1 MLLFNLIL
9 CGSLNEQIVD
19 MTNYILKENNIL
31 NKNDNVKEFEF
42 DYENIPVI
50 TSNIIIKNE
59 QPKKQKGFFERL
71 FCCFYS
77 NTVNKPIFK
86 IKSFSDI
93 LENNSLSDNDYSIKY
108 SLIQNEEQKDKEVE
122 KSYFNIDRDSG
133 IESPVLTY
141 ETKSIYKD
149 NNDNISCNTTMQ
161 ELDDEHHVSLKKY
174 DKEIFKSTSTLKG
187 SFYRDVM
194 NEFDNRMNNI

>member
-1 MLLFNLIL
+1 MLFFNLIL

-187 SFYRDVM
+187 SFYREVM

>member
-187 SFYRDVM
+187 SFYREVM

>member
-1 MLLFNLIL
+1 MLFFNLIL

>member
-93 LENNSLSDNDYSIKY
+93 LEINSLSDNDYSIKY

-149 NNDNISCNTTMQ
+149 NSDNISCNTTMQ